1 MVACQPVRS
10 AALDGISKVELHAPL
25 FFLAAFFIA
34 SSSSLAHDV
43 IASTVEVHVK
53 DNRVE
58 ILQITPRR
66 IAHSIA
72 SSSNESG
79 QSVFPETSDR
89 VLTAIAKQW
98 RVHADSA
105 DCRLQRQAYRN
116 LDHAQLQLRYLF
128 ACEIGVN
135 PTRLVAT
142 WLLKAPEDHF
152 LVFTINAERK
162 SDTVIFQRQDLI
174 IDLSAIG

>member
-1 MVACQPVRS
+1 M
-10 AALDGISKVELHAPL
+10 ELHAPL

-34 SSSSLAHDV
+34 SSSSLAHEV
-43 IASTVEVHVK
+43 VASTVEVHVK
-53 DNRVE
+53 GNRVE

-72 SSSNESG
+72 SDSGMSNRSE
-79 QSVFPETSDR
+79 QSVSPETPDR
-89 VLTAIAKQW
+89 VLTAIAGQW

-152 LVFTINAERK
+152 LVFTINAEQK
-162 SDTVIFQRQDLI
+162 SDTVIFQRQNLI

>member
-1 MVACQPVRS
+1 M
-10 AALDGISKVELHAPL
+10 ELHAPL

-34 SSSSLAHDV
+34 SSSSLAHEV
-43 IASTVEVHVK
+43 VASTVEVHVK
-53 DNRVE
+53 GNRVE

-72 SSSNESG
+72 SDSGMSNRSE
-79 QSVFPETSDR
+79 QSVFLETPDR
-89 VLTAIAKQW
+89 VLTAIARQW

-116 LDHAQLQLRYLF
+116 LDHAQLQYLF

-135 PTRLVAT
+135 PARLVAT

-152 LVFTINAERK
+152 LVFTINAEQK
-162 SDTVIFQRQDLI
+162 SDTVIFQRQNLI